1 MIMKDT
7 IDSQESKNKKP
18 QSLKR
23 RFDNNPLADARDMVP
38 IVYPE
43 KMKVFPCN
51 ETAGVEKQKQVKK
64 EAMLGSLAQSLKT

>member
-1 MIMKDT
+1 MKDT

-43 KMKVFPCN
+43 DMKIAPCN
-51 ETAGVEKQKQVKK
+51 ETAGSEKKQAKVG
-64 EAMLGSLAQSLKT
+64 AILGNLSQNLKQ